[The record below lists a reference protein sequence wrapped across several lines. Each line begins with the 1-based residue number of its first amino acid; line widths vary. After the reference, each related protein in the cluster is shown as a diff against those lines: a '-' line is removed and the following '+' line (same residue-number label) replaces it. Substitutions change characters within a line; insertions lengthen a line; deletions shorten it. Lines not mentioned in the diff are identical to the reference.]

1 MSHVSGRET
10 RYLQALL
17 WVSGSS
23 RPSREEG
30 LGLETGVG
38 WGVSVA
44 SRNQVTA
51 RSGHHSRVRQA
62 HAALSPGGRRC
73 SPTCAGTP
81 GAIFLSIYS
90 FDAICFVF
98 LFQILFPFR
107 LLQNIGQSS
116 LKPYSRSLL
125 AIYFK

>member
-38 WGVSVA
+38 QGVRDGGVSVA

-51 RSGHHSRVRQA
+51 TSGHHSRVRRA
-62 HAALSPGGRRC
+62 HTALSPGGRCC

-81 GAIFLSIYS
+81 GAK
-90 FDAICFVF
+90 
-98 LFQILFPFR
+98 
-107 LLQNIGQSS
+107 GG
-116 LKPYSRSLL
+116 
-125 AIYFK
+125 